1 MGAAS
6 LSRNDAYAKPR
17 TYAKLWGVVSATSG
31 SIAAIAI
38 LVNFIYCN
46 IFLGLIV
53 YFAGPQ
59 VRCAL
64 SPDTG
69 FTSGPSTNRSG
80 IDYQKDFH
88 AYKEYI
94 NSKAG
99 TSYHKALFQF
109 YNSIIFGTT
118 ELPSTGNNDDDD
130 SSGLEYAFDQMALLS
145 NAADEPF
152 GNAKTGS
159 PHAQGSPKTAVAG
172 PSRGRANATRA
183 ARNPLHTEPVVETAL
198 VPNDANEV
206 PGTEGTVQLPAR
218 RGRGRRAKGKA

>member
-6 LSRNDAYAKPR
+6 LLRNDAYAKPR

-46 IFLGLIV
+46 IFLRLIV

-59 VRCAL
+59 VRSAL

-69 FTSGPSTNRSG
+69 FTSGPSANRSG

-88 AYKEYI
+88 VYKEYI

-118 ELPSTGNNDDDD
+118 ELPSTGNNNNNN
-130 SSGLEYAFDQMALLS
+130 SSRLEYAFDQMALLS
-145 NAADEPF
+145 DSTDELF

-159 PHAQGSPKTAVAG
+159 PHVQGSPKTAVAG
-172 PSRGRANATRA
+172 LSWGHANATRA

-198 VPNDANEV
+198 VPNDANEE
-206 PGTEGTVQLPAR
+206 PGTEGTMQPPA
-218 RGRGRRAKGKA
+218 RRAKGKA

>member
-6 LSRNDAYAKPR
+6 LSCNDAYAKPR
-17 TYAKLWGVVSATSG
+17 TYAKLWGVISATSG

-46 IFLGLIV
+46 
-53 YFAGPQ
+53 
-59 VRCAL
+59 
-64 SPDTG
+64 
-69 FTSGPSTNRSG
+69 NRSG
-80 IDYQKDFH
+80 INYQKDFH

-118 ELPSTGNNDDDD
+118 ELPSTGNNNNND
-130 SSGLEYAFDQMALLS
+130 SSGLEYAFDQMVLLS
-145 NAADEPF
+145 DTADEPF

-159 PHAQGSPKTAVAG
+159 PHTQGSPKTAVAS
-172 PSRGRANATRA
+172 PSQGRANAMRA
-183 ARNPLHTEPVVETAL
+183 ARNLLHTEPVVETAL

-218 RGRGRRAKGKA
+218 HGHGHRAKGKA